1 MTWNMVGMIL
11 IVLFKVL
18 GILLLIL
25 LCLAVLVLFAPVRYR
40 IKAVFDEGRQ
50 VCGSFYWLGFVI
62 RLPFRWEE
70 DTIHWKLRILGIPVY
85 GSNRGARQKA
95 SEDSSETDKERTS
108 QQETEEKRY
117 KPSGDVQNKKKPVH
131 HPSADGK
138 KRKITE
144 EKKESDTIWERIRG
158 FIAVMKHLF
167 RMVRHKIRSLQ
178 DLIRL
183 LQEEYAKRFICITK
197 DNMLHLWKQ
206 LRPRKIRGDIRFG
219 TGDPCSTGQILG
231 LIAVFYGWI
240 GSGVQITP
248 DFDEPCFE
256 GRLVMK
262 GRIRMITII
271 VTAVKIMFH
280 KDFKQLQREWERW
293 KEEF

>member
-85 GSNRGARQKA
+85 DSNRGARQEA

-108 QQETEEKRY
+108 QQETEE
-117 KPSGDVQNKKKPVH
+117 P
-131 HPSADGK
+131 
-138 KRKITE
+138 
-144 EKKESDTIWERIRG
+144 ERNLT
-158 FIAVMKHLF
+158 V
-167 RMVRHKIRSLQ
+167 
-178 DLIRL
+178 
-183 LQEEYAKRFICITK
+183 
-197 DNMLHLWKQ
+197 
-206 LRPRKIRGDIRFG
+206 
-219 TGDPCSTGQILG
+219 
-231 LIAVFYGWI
+231 
-240 GSGVQITP
+240 
-248 DFDEPCFE
+248 
-256 GRLVMK
+256 
-262 GRIRMITII
+262 
-271 VTAVKIMFH
+271 
-280 KDFKQLQREWERW
+280 QLQSASC
-293 KEEF
+293 